1 MSTINLNNDLNKIK
15 NWTIQCKMN
24 FNPDSSKQAQEV
36 AFSRKLQKTNHDQ
49 VYLNHSIQQVPSQKN
64 LGMHPDTKL
73 NFHED
78 LINVLSKVNKT
89 IGLLLQPQAFS
100 SRQSLVTV
108 FRAFIGPLLDYRDI
122 IYDQTYNGSFYQKM
136 ESIQHNTALAITRDV
151 RAGGFFLELEHFDK
165 QSSAT
170 KKERYQQEKMSSFVS
185 RKLLKVAS

>member
-1 MSTINLNNDLNKIK
+1 MSTINLNNDLNKTK
-15 NWTIQCKMN
+15 NWIIQCKMN

-36 AFSRKLQKTNHDQ
+36 AFSRKPQKTNHDQ

-89 IGLLLQPQAFS
+89 IGLLLKPQAFS

-122 IYDQTYNGSFYQKM
+122 IYDQTYNGSFYQKW
-136 ESIQHNTALAITRDV
+136 SQYNITP
-151 RAGGFFLELEHFDK
+151 H
-165 QSSAT
+165 
-170 KKERYQQEKMSSFVS
+170 
-185 RKLLKVAS
+185 